1 MKKLLLGEKILD
13 LNDLQVRYIGADNEV
28 HARTYAGEL
37 NDALARTSVPVPKI
51 DIYRAVAAKVEA
63 ALTAGEAVATELTD
77 EEFELLD
84 AKAKRIFDQVTLW
97 RWNKMVESANAAT
110 KAAKAP
116 AAEAETETVTEA
128 EAETTEPEAAEATE
142 AAESETK

>member
-51 DIYRAVAAKVEA
+51 DIYKAVAAKVEA

-110 KAAKAP
+110 EAAKAP
-116 AAEAETETVTEA
+116 AAETEA

-142 AAESETK
+142 AAESKAK

>member
-28 HARTYAGEL
+28 HARTFAGEL

-51 DIYRAVAAKVEA
+51 DIYKAVAAKVEA
-63 ALTAGEAVATELTD
+63 ALTAGEAAVTELTD

-97 RWNKMVESANAAT
+97 RWNKLVEAAET
-110 KAAKAP
+110 TEAAQAP
-116 AAEAETETVTEA
+116 AAEA
-128 EAETTEPEAAEATE
+128 AAEATE
-142 AAESETK
+142 AEATETEATESEAK

>member
-28 HARTYAGEL
+28 HARTFAGEL

-51 DIYRAVAAKVEA
+51 DIYKAVAAKVEA

-97 RWNKMVESANAAT
+97 RWNKLVEAAT
-110 KAAKAP
+110 EAEAAKAP
-116 AAEAETETVTEA
+116 AAEA
-128 EAETTEPEAAEATE
+128 AAEATE
-142 AAESETK
+142 AAEAEATETEATESEAK